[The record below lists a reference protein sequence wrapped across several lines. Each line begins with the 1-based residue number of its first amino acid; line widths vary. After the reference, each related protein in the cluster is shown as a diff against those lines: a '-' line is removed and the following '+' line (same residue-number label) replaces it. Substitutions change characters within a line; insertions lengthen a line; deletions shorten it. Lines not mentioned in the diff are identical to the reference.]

1 MKIISV
7 GEVLWDILPQAE
19 HLGGAPFNFALHA
32 HNLRH
37 EVCFVS
43 AVGNDPRGQRA
54 LAQMEEA
61 SLSTRFVH
69 RISNH
74 PTGTVSVTL
83 DGANGPQYQ
92 IHRPAAY
99 DFPALAPAE
108 FGVLLTP
115 LPDWIYFG
123 TLQQM
128 STQAHDLT
136 MRLLDAAPTAKRF
149 YDVNLRID
157 SYTPELIRSLAMQAH
172 VLKLNEQELPVI
184 KEIGEI
190 AGSSLEQFCR
200 NCART
205 FDLEAVCVTRGPKG
219 CALLL
224 GEEFLE
230 SPGFR
235 VQVADTIGAGD
246 AFSAALVHGISAAW
260 PAQQDRGFRKP
271 RGSISRQPRRR
282 NAELDSRRSNDAA
295 TGRSHQSFLNLTAL
309 HSLDPC

>member
-7 GEVLWDILPQAE
+7 GEVLWDILPQTE

-69 RISNH
+69 RISGH
-74 PTGTVSVTL
+74 PTGTVSVTI

-108 FGVLLTP
+108 FGALLTP

-123 TLQQM
+123 TLLQM
-128 STQAHDLT
+128 STQAHDLIL
-136 MRLLDAAPTAKRF
+136 RLLDAAPAAKRF
-149 YDVNLRID
+149 YDVNLRVD
-157 SYTPELIRSLAMQAH
+157 SYTPELVRSLAMQAH

-184 KEIGEI
+184 KEVGKIAGSS

-205 FDLEAVCVTRGPKG
+205 FHLEAVCVTQGAKG

-230 SPGFR
+230 SHGFR

-246 AFSAALVHGISAAW
+246 AFSAALVHGLSAAW
-260 PAQQDRGFRKP
+260 PARKIADFAN
-271 RGSISRQPRRR
+271 RVGALVASRPGGTPKWTVAEAMTLQP
-282 NAELDSRRSNDAA
+282 AAA
-295 TGRSHQSFLNLTAL
+295 TNHF
-309 HSLDPC
+309 